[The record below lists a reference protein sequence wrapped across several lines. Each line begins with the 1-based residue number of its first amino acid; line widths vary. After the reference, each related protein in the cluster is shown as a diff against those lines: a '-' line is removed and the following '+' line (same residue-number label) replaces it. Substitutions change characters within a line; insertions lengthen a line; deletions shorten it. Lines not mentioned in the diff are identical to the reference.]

1 MFSAACEL
9 FAAIQYVA
17 VRLCTI
23 LTSPQAAKTQVPSA
37 FSVATPLRHVPVVIF
52 FCGFEVTPQTQK
64 RQVFKLIE
72 DEDEG
77 TDSSRPRHRLM
88 FGNSL
93 SQLALL

>member
-1 MFSAACEL
+1 L
-9 FAAIQYVA
+9 
-17 VRLCTI
+17 RTI
-23 LTSPQAAKTQVPSA
+23 LTPAQAAKTQAPSA
-37 FSVATPLRHVPVVIF
+37 FSIVSPLRRAPVVLF

-77 TDSSRPRHRLM
+77 TDSSRPRHGST
-88 FGNSL
+88 FDKSL